1 MTGSLFFPLESLS
14 FNTISTTKRL
24 PESPGELFFP
34 DLWSEAFFLFWCP
47 SLPSTLRRKHIF
59 AALPCCTFAGRTS
72 PSSHPLSLNWLP
84 IKDSILSD
92 SARENGPW
100 EASAF
105 SYRISLSRAQQFKN
119 PKNPSAVTVDQWT
132 IPCFREPRFRVPP
145 EDTETIL
152 RHQGPGSSPDLCNH
166 FDLVPV
172 SRGCKHV
179 VLRFVNSGHWDLQEK
194 WRTTEQ
200 TGAWNPQQNLIV
212 ASVTDKEVKCCPWP
226 GKERKKEWGLEEERE
241 GRKREGRTLCGP
253 WEIAFFEQHPKGR
266 HQTGVNG
273 SEGMVL
279 FSLSTAKPAPFS
291 LQKLVSRL

>member
-119 PKNPSAVTVDQWT
+119 PKNPSVVTVDQWT
-132 IPCFREPRFRVPP
+132 IPCFGSQDLECHLKTPRLFWDTRVQAPILICEPLWFGAC
-145 EDTETIL
+145 TKGMQT
-152 RHQGPGSSPDLCNH
+152 
-166 FDLVPV
+166 
-172 SRGCKHV
+172 RG
-179 VLRFVNSGHWDLQEK
+179 
-194 WRTTEQ
+194 
-200 TGAWNPQQNLIV
+200 A
-212 ASVTDKEVKCCPWP
+212 
-226 GKERKKEWGLEEERE
+226 
-241 GRKREGRTLCGP
+241 
-253 WEIAFFEQHPKGR
+253 
-266 HQTGVNG
+266 
-273 SEGMVL
+273 
-279 FSLSTAKPAPFS
+279 
-291 LQKLVSRL
+291 